1 MRRIWPPSMSST
13 SHRDE
18 ANGIREE
25 PSSAISLDYGQRTPW
40 ANSTPTSTAPSSQQ
54 TVRRI
59 TRDDQPRSDS
69 PSRQLPFFGRH
80 DSSNT
85 ASASEE
91 NLDQMSTFRRALP
104 NRSASS
110 SHLRQT
116 STSSFTPPTSAT
128 TVSSS
133 GHSRE
138 PSMNLP
144 QPLPNASTH
153 GHSRGGSYEPNQRL
167 SGQLMGKKSLP
178 DLRQSHAKIISE
190 RRGDSTPAEQTRLLG
205 LGSTPAS
212 PSGLKSPVKPAWNG
226 QMLRSVTGGPSSPR
240 TLNGGLRRRSNEFM
254 RRLGGDIQE
263 KRHSQDDPHVDESK
277 NSYFRRLSTLPI
289 SSISKSVPP
298 ALLAVIDAIRGMLF
312 AMSQLHM
319 ALRQYLTFALNE
331 RVAGVLNRVMEP
343 AGSYM
348 TTLINALDRFDSMSR
363 RNSVPPQAIRSVL
376 EATKESV
383 AVFGKVV
390 SVLKLQS
397 PALRS
402 CDIRYTRTLLLMIFG
417 SMSEIARS
425 WQEMGPLL
433 KEIKPLISLDGGIV
447 ARALGGQKMIPTG
460 SFSGRTPISPIP
472 ERGESHSPPSVQR
485 GSLSTVTGG
494 SPIVE
499 ETNTIDSLRAEDGDP
514 RLARNR
520 RQGGSFS
527 SHDVEKGMMM
537 GSPGIPKPGD
547 NAPLGYL
554 RHRPSESAHSA
565 LGQMVE
571 SDHDLDND
579 VEESST
585 VTIPPFPINTISPN
599 GTSANIPLTPT
610 DADDADP
617 ASSLPPPW
625 PQPHIN
631 RNGHKPMSSSRSS
644 HALSIATGPQPSF
657 RKLSV
662 DVRPPTPTSATLFD
676 EDLLDV
682 IESATENAFTTWLR
696 LAEDVGGSSPIS
708 NGPSRTHSKTP
719 SQSSLN
725 SNSDFSR
732 TFMSNRPDDISPQH
746 HAELLAALS
755 NAEQTTSNLRE
766 SLMGLRANPASYAR
780 TTLPDDT
787 QAFIQIVVRVSGLV
801 KLISI
806 NHTFSQPVRSSISRL
821 TQSTRECAILMQ
833 VSSLRPTGGLT
844 PSLYSANSTR
854 GNSPHHRSQLSLTSS
869 GPGASSED
877 LTTPHSASLSTPG
890 SAGWG
895 SASGSG
901 SGLRGLQLPR
911 RQLALNRDRSGTLGG
926 RS

>member
-1 MRRIWPPSMSST
+1 MT
-13 SHRDE
+13 
-18 ANGIREE
+18 
-25 PSSAISLDYGQRTPW
+25 
-40 ANSTPTSTAPSSQQ
+40 
-54 TVRRI
+54 
-59 TRDDQPRSDS
+59 
-69 PSRQLPFFGRH
+69 
-80 DSSNT
+80 
-85 ASASEE
+85 
-91 NLDQMSTFRRALP
+91 
-104 NRSASS
+104 
-110 SHLRQT
+110 
-116 STSSFTPPTSAT
+116 
-128 TVSSS
+128 
-133 GHSRE
+133 
-138 PSMNLP
+138 LP
-144 QPLPNASTH
+144 QPLPNSSTH

-190 RRGDSTPAEQTRLLG
+190 RRGDSTPAEQTRRLG

-212 PSGLKSPVKPAWNG
+212 PSGLKSPVKPGWNG
-226 QMLRSVTGGPSSPR
+226 QMARSVTGGPSSPR
-240 TLNGGLRRRSNEFM
+240 TLDGGLRRRSNEFM

-277 NSYFRRLSTLPI
+277 NSYFRRLSTLPT

-319 ALRQYLTFALNE
+319 ALRQYLNFALNE
-331 RVAGVLNRVMEP
+331 RVAGVLHRVMEP

-383 AVFGKVV
+383 SVFGKVV

-433 KEIKPLISLDGGIV
+433 REIKPLISLDGGVV

-485 GSLSTVTGG
+485 GSVSTITGG
-494 SPIVE
+494 SPIAE
-499 ETNTIDSLRAEDGDP
+499 ESNTVDSLRTEDGDP

-571 SDHDLDND
+571 SDQDND
-579 VEESST
+579 DHSDNGMEESST
-585 VTIPPFPINTISPN
+585 VTIPPFPIKAISPN

-610 DADDADP
+610 DPADS

-625 PQPHIN
+625 PQPHV
-631 RNGHKPMSSSRSS
+631 RNGHKPMSSSGSS

-682 IESATENAFTTWLR
+682 IESATENAFATWLR
-696 LAEDVGGSSPIS
+696 LAEDVGGASPIS
-708 NGPSRTHSKTP
+708 NGNSQTHSKSP

-732 TFMSNRPDDISPQH
+732 TFMSNRPDDISHQH
-746 HAELLAALS
+746 PAELLAALS
-755 NAEQTTSNLRE
+755 HAEQTTSNLRE
-766 SLMGLRANPASYAR
+766 SLMGLRANPGNYAR
-780 TTLPDDT
+780 TALPDDT

-801 KLISI
+801 KVISI
-806 NHTFSQPVRSSISRL
+806 NHTFSQAVRSSISRL
-821 TQSTRECAILMQ
+821 TQSARECAILMQ
-833 VSSLRPTGGLT
+833 VSSLRPTGLT
-844 PSLYSANSTR
+844 PSPYSANSTR

-877 LTTPHSASLSTPG
+877 LTTPHSASASTPG

-926 RS
+926 RG

>member
-1 MRRIWPPSMSST
+1 MLT
-13 SHRDE
+13 D
-18 ANGIREE
+18 REE
-25 PSSAISLDYGQRTPW
+25 PSSAVSLESGQRTPW
-40 ANSTPTSTAPSSQQ
+40 QATPTSTAPSSQQ

-59 TRDDQPRSDS
+59 GRDDFSRANS
-69 PSRQLPFFGRH
+69 PSQPPCFGRQ
-80 DSSNT
+80 DSFN
-85 ASASEE
+85 ALASEE
-91 NLDQMSTFRRALP
+91 SSDQLSTFRRLP
-104 NRSASS
+104 HRTGSS
-110 SHLRQT
+110 SHLRQA

-133 GHSRE
+133 GHSRD
-138 PSMNLP
+138 PSMTLP
-144 QPLPNASTH
+144 QPLPNASNH

-178 DLRQSHAKIISE
+178 DLRQSHARIISE
-190 RRGDSTPAEQTRLLG
+190 RRGDSTPAEQTRRLG
-205 LGSTPAS
+205 LGIAPATPPGMLS
-212 PSGLKSPVKPAWNG
+212 PARPAWNG
-226 QMLRSVTGGPSSPR
+226 QMARSATGGPSSPR
-240 TLNGGLRRRSNEFM
+240 TLDGGLRRRSNEFM
-254 RRLGGDIQE
+254 RRLGGDLQE
-263 KRHSQDDPHVDESK
+263 KRSSQDDPHVDESK
-277 NSYFRRLSTLPI
+277 NSYFRRLSTLPT

-312 AMSQLHM
+312 AMSQLQM

-331 RVAGVLNRVMEP
+331 RVAGMLHRVMEP

-390 SVLKLQS
+390 AVLKLQS
-397 PALRS
+397 PALRT

-425 WQEMGPLL
+425 WQEMGPFL
-433 KEIKPLISLDGGIV
+433 KEIKPLISLEGGGV
-447 ARALGGQKMIPTG
+447 ARALLGGHKMVPTG

-472 ERGESHSPPSVQR
+472 ERGESHSPQSVQR
-485 GSLSTVTGG
+485 ASMSTVTGG
-494 SPIVE
+494 SPLVE
-499 ETNTIDSLRAEDGDP
+499 DSTANDSLRADEGDP

-527 SHDVEKGMMM
+527 TRDVEKGMMM

-547 NAPLGYL
+547 NVPLGYL
-554 RHRPSESAHSA
+554 RHRPSESANSDLA
-565 LGQMVE
+565 QMNE
-571 SDHDLDND
+571 SENN
-579 VEESST
+579 ST
-585 VTIPPFPINTISPN
+585 VTLPSFPIKAISPN

-610 DADDADP
+610 DGPDP
-617 ASSLPPPW
+617 SSMPPPW
-625 PQPHIN
+625 PTAI
-631 RNGHKPMSSSRSS
+631 RNGHKPMSSSGSS

-696 LAEDVGGSSPIS
+696 LAEDVGGASPLS
-708 NGPSRTHSKTP
+708 ANGPSHSKSP

-732 TFMSNRPDDISPQH
+732 TFMSNRPDDISAQH
-746 HAELLAALS
+746 HAELLAVLS
-755 NAEQTTSNLRE
+755 HAEQTTATLRE
-766 SLMGLRANPASYAR
+766 SLMGLRASPASYAR

-787 QAFIQIVVRVSGLV
+787 QAFIQVVVRVSGLV
-801 KLISI
+801 KIISI

-833 VSSLRPTGGLT
+833 VSSLRPGST
-844 PSLYSANSTR
+844 PSPYSASSAT
-854 GNSPHHRSQLSLTSS
+854 GKPHHRSQLSMTSS
-869 GPGASSED
+869 GPGGSSED
-877 LTTPHSASLSTPG
+877 LTTPHSASTPG

-895 SASGSG
+895 SATGSG

-911 RQLALNRDRSGTLGG
+911 RQLALNRDRSGTMGG
-926 RS
+926 RA

>member
-1 MRRIWPPSMSST
+1 MLIC
-13 SHRDE
+13 
-18 ANGIREE
+18 REE
-25 PSSAISLDYGQRTPW
+25 PTSAVSLENGQRTPW
-40 ANSTPTSTAPSSQQ
+40 QSTPTSTAPSSQQ

-59 TRDDQPRSDS
+59 GRDDPFRAGS
-69 PSRQLPFFGRH
+69 PSQPPFFGRH
-80 DSSNT
+80 DSSN

-91 NLDQMSTFRRALP
+91 SLDQISTFRRLP
-104 NRSASS
+104 HRSGSS
-110 SHLRQT
+110 SHLRQA

-133 GHSRE
+133 GHSRN
-138 PSMNLP
+138 PSMTIP
-144 QPLPNASTH
+144 QPIPNPATH

-190 RRGDSTPAEQTRLLG
+190 RRGDSTPAEQTRQLG
-205 LGSTPAS
+205 LGIAPATPPGIASTK
-212 PSGLKSPVKPAWNG
+212 SGFV
-226 QMLRSVTGGPSSPR
+226 QMARSVTGGPSSPR
-240 TLNGGLRRRSNEFM
+240 TLDGGLRRRSNEFM
-254 RRLGGDIQE
+254 RRLGGDLQE
-263 KRHSQDDPHVDESK
+263 KRSSQDDPHVDESK
-277 NSYFRRLSTLPI
+277 NSYFRRLSTLPT

-298 ALLAVIDAIRGMLF
+298 ALLAVVDAIRGMLF
-312 AMSQLHM
+312 AMSQLQM

-343 AGSYM
+343 AGAYM

-363 RNSVPPQAIRSVL
+363 RNSVPPQAIRAVL

-383 AVFGKVV
+383 SVLGKVV
-390 SVLKLQS
+390 AVLKLQS
-397 PALRS
+397 PALRT
-402 CDIRYTRTLLLMIFG
+402 CDLRYTRTLLLMIFG

-433 KEIKPLISLDGGIV
+433 KDIKPLISLDGGIV
-447 ARALGGQKMIPTG
+447 ARALGGHKMIPTG

-472 ERGESHSPPSVQR
+472 ERGESHSPQSVPR

-499 ETNTIDSLRAEDGDP
+499 ETTDSLRADEGDP

-527 SHDVEKGMMM
+527 TRDVEKGMMM

-565 LGQMVE
+565 LGQMEE
-571 SDHDLDND
+571 SDHDAD
-579 VEESST
+579 STT
-585 VTIPPFPINTISPN
+585 VTLPSFPIKAISPN
-599 GTSANIPLTPT
+599 GTSANIALTPT
-610 DADDADP
+610 DPDP
-617 ASSLPPPW
+617 ISMPPPW
-625 PQPHIN
+625 PHAM
-631 RNGHKPMSSSRSS
+631 RNGHKPMSSSGSS
-644 HALSIATGPQPSF
+644 HALSIATGPHPSF

-696 LAEDVGGSSPIS
+696 LAEDVGGASPLSANGS
-708 NGPSRTHSKTP
+708 NHSKSP
-719 SQSSLN
+719 SQGSLN

-732 TFMSNRPDDISPQH
+732 TFMSNRPDDISAQH
-746 HAELLAALS
+746 HAELLAVLS
-755 NAEQTTSNLRE
+755 HAEQTTSNLRE

-787 QAFIQIVVRVSGLV
+787 QAFIQVVVRVSGLV
-801 KLISI
+801 KVISI
-806 NHTFSQPVRSSISRL
+806 NHTFSQAVRSSISRL
-821 TQSTRECAILMQ
+821 TQCTRECAILMQ
-833 VSSLRPTGGLT
+833 VSSLRPGLT
-844 PSLYSANSTR
+844 PSPYSANSAP
-854 GNSPHHRSQLSLTSS
+854 GKLHRSQLSLTSS
-869 GPGASSED
+869 GPGGSSED
-877 LTTPHSASLSTPG
+877 LTTPHSASTPG

-895 SASGSG
+895 SVTGSGNGNG

-911 RQLALNRDRSGTLGG
+911 RQLALNRDRSGTMGG
-926 RS
+926 RA